1 MAKDK
6 PTPSPVPMPH
16 KEAPKLPPETAAK
29 PVEKPEPVAVA
40 GAKHVCVLTVKENT
54 GVYQAGAAYEGE
66 GLKDPARL
74 AHLLKRGAI
83 RAA

>member
-6 PTPSPVPMPH
+6 PTPSPVPMPQ

-29 PVEKPEPVAVA
+29 PVEKPEPVAAV
-40 GAKHVCVLTVKENT
+40 GKKYVCALTVKENT
-54 GVYQAGAAYEGE
+54 GVYAAGAVYEGE

-83 RAA
+83 KAV